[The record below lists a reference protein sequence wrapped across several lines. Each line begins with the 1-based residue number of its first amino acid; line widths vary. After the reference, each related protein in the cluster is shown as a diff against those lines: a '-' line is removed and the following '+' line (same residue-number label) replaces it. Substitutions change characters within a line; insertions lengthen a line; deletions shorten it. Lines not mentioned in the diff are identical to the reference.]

1 MQNNAQLAPIGTTDV
16 SVSDSELAEL
26 QALAQDNLSNYAK
39 TTKEGIEL
47 AQETYPEIYAQITS
61 WDRYFYLWSENSRKL
76 IDRDMTKNE
85 AKSSGYSEGMD
96 LCLSVMKPE
105 LQDIFTLSMP
115 QSSVW
120 NFAKY
125 VQFLLSKGVTPKHV
139 ITKMR
144 CNLKQFRQG
153 SPVPVVSFEA
163 VGRID
168 EQPVDVSPQNAEP
181 APQPVKAPVET
192 PQQSE
197 IPQEWA

>member
-26 QALAQDNLSNYAK
+26 QALAQDNVSNFAK

-47 AQETYPEIYAQITS
+47 SQETYPEIFTQITA
-61 WDRYFYLWSENSRKL
+61 WKRYFYLWQNGTQKL
-76 IDRDMTKNE
+76 INDQMTKE
-85 AKSSGYSEGMD
+85 DAKREGWSEGMD
-96 LCLSVMKPE
+96 LTLRVLKPE
-105 LQDIFTLSMP
+105 FQDLFTLSMP

-144 CNLKQFRQG
+144 STLKQFKQG
-153 SPVPVVSFEA
+153 SPVPVISFEA
-163 VGRID
+163 AGTIQP
-168 EQPVDVSPQNAEP
+168 EKEPVDLTP
-181 APQPVKAPVET
+181 APQPST
-192 PQQSE
+192 STSQQS
-197 IPQEWA
+197 INQEKLPEDWN